1 MKFNHAVAIAFEVV
15 TDDPHGN
22 DFTPELLRHALLQR
36 IISVDS
42 TNEWLEAVSVF
53 DTYEIGENE
62 S

>member
-1 MKFNHAVAIAFEVV
+1 MKFNHAVGIAFEVV

-53 DTYEIGENE
+53 DTYEIDEDE